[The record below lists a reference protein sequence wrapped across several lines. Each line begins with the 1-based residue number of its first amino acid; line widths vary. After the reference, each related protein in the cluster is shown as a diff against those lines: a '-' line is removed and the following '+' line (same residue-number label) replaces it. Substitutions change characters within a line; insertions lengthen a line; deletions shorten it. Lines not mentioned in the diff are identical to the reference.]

1 MKLHGHPLSP
11 CTRKVLATAAETAAP
26 IELVTVDLLTGDHK
40 QAAHLARHPFGV
52 IPVLDHDGFVL
63 YESQAIMRYLAA
75 GPGGAPLVP
84 VAAQD
89 RARMDQWL
97 SVAQSYIAPHAR
109 TLAVQRMVH
118 RPRGLALDL
127 PAIAEAERAL
137 RLAYAILDRALAGA
151 RYLAGEAFSLADLGV
166 MPYLASPAVAESVD
180 LLADLRH
187 LERWWQE
194 VSARPSWRRATAQCD
209 R

>member
-11 CTRKVLATAAETAAP
+11 CTRKVLATAAEKTASVD
-26 IELVTVDLLTGDHK
+26 LVTVDLFTGEHK
-40 QAAHLARHPFGV
+40 QADHLARHPFGV
-52 IPVLDHDGFVL
+52 IPVLEDDGFVL

-75 GPGGAPLVP
+75 GPGGPPLVP
-84 VAAQD
+84 VAARD

-137 RLAYAILDRALAGA
+137 RLAFATLDRALTGA

-166 MPYLASPAVAESVD
+166 MPYLASPAVAESAN

-187 LERWWQE
+187 LERWWQD
-194 VSARPSWRRATAQCD
+194 VSVRPSWRAITA
-209 R
+209 